1 MSDTPDFASLGSAAA
16 RSTPE
21 GSIERTKRAAMLRLT
36 LATKRPRRASQAP
49 RITMPAQKP
58 RRAKGA
64 VK

>member
-1 MSDTPDFASLGSAAA
+1 MSEAPDIARGTPTGSA
-16 RSTPE
+16 E
-21 GSIERTKRAAMLRLT
+21 SIERKRAAVLRLT
-36 LATKRPRRASQAP
+36 LAAKRPRRASQAP